1 MWKYIRLKALTFHSF
16 KWIKKLPEDK
26 KCMIRRKIEDKNYE
40 RQITSRGKPKIITKF
55 PPFRII
61 LNC

>member
-26 KCMIRRKIEDKNYE
+26 NCMIRRKIEDKNYE
-40 RQITSRGKPKIITKF
+40 GKIKSKVFLSENKT
-55 PPFRII
+55 RET
-61 LNC
+61 